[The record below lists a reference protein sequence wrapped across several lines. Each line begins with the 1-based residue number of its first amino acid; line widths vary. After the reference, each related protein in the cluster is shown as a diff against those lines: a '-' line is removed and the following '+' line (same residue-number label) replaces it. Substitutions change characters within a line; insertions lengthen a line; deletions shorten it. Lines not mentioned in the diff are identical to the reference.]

1 MPGVPA
7 VSFDT
12 DPSRYRHL
20 RLETDGEIATIVL
33 AVDEAGGLRPGYEL
47 KLNSY
52 DLGVNIELADAVQR
66 LRFEHPE
73 VRAVVI
79 TGGLDKV
86 FCAGANIR
94 MLAQSEHWWK
104 VNFCKFT
111 NETRGAIE
119 DATEGSGQTYLAAVN
134 GTAAGGGYELAL
146 ACDEIILVD
155 DGSTAV
161 SMPEVPLLAVLP
173 GTGGLT
179 RLVDKRGVRKDLA
192 DVVAT
197 RSEGVRGKTAQAW
210 RLVDEVAPPSRFDA
224 TVRERARAAAARS
237 RRLPG
242 GPGIEL
248 TPLAR
253 QVSETHISYPNV
265 TADLDREAGLVTITV
280 HGPRDEPPADAAG
293 MHALGASFWPL
304 AMCRELDDLI
314 LWLRINEVELG
325 TWAIRTSGDPGL
337 VLGHER
343 LLEAA
348 AGGDWLAGEIRLYL
362 KRTLKRLDLT
372 SRSLIALIE
381 PGSCFAGPLLE
392 LALACDRQYMLD
404 GLLED
409 AADGGA
415 GGRRSRPDRAL
426 RGQLRRLPDGQRA
439 EPARVPLLRRAR
451 PAGQAGAGDGPA
463 DRGGRGAGARPGHLR
478 PRRPRLGRRGPDR
491 AGGTRL
497 AQPRRAD
504 RDGGQPALPRPG
516 DHGNKDL
523 RPPHRVAELD
533 LHQAERGRP
542 GRRAAPLRHRPAGR
556 VRQEASL
563 TCRSTTP
570 SASPTTSTWPR
581 TGGCSGRWSPGSPPS
596 CTGGAR
602 WGPPCR
608 PTTSTCAPRW
618 RWAGRAGPTSPG

>member
-12 DPSRYRHL
+12 DPSRYQHL
-20 RLETDGEIATIVL
+20 RLETDGEIARIVL
-33 AVDEAGGLRPGYEL
+33 AVDETAGLRPGYEL

-66 LRFEHPE
+66 LRFEHPQ

-79 TGGLDKV
+79 TGGLDRV

-111 NETRGAIE
+111 NETRAAIE
-119 DATEGSGQTYLAAVN
+119 DATEHSGQTYLAAVN

-146 ACDEIILVD
+146 ACEEIILVN

-210 RLVDEVAPPSRFDA
+210 RLVDEIAPPSRFEG
-224 TVRERARAAAARS
+224 TVRERALAAATRS

-242 GPGIEL
+242 GPGVQL
-248 TPLAR
+248 PPLAR
-253 QVSETHISYPNV
+253 QVSDTTISYPNV
-265 TADLDREAGLVTITV
+265 TADLDRAAGLATITV
-280 HGPRDEPPADAAG
+280 RGPRVEAPAGPDG
-293 MHALGASFWPL
+293 MHALGPSFWPL

-314 LWLRINEVELG
+314 LWLRTNEVELG
-325 TWAIRTSGDPGL
+325 TWAIRTSGDAAT

-343 LLEAA
+343 LLSGS
-348 AGGDWLAGEIRLYL
+348 AGENWLASEIQHFL
-362 KRTLKRLDLT
+362 KRTFKRLDVT

-404 GLLED
+404 GELAD
-409 AADGGA
+409 DGGA
-415 GGRRSRPDRAL
+415 AGPTGPTGPAAIVLTAGNLGAYPMANGLSRLASRFHGDPGQLAKLEQETGRQIEAAQALELGLVTFAPDDLDWDDEVRIALEERASLSPDALTGMEANLRFPGPETMETKIFARLTAWQNWIFTRPNAAGPDGAL
-426 RGQLRRLPDGQRA
+426 RRYGTGQRA
-439 EPARVPLLRRAR
+439 VFDRKRA
-451 PAGQAGAGDGPA
+451 
-463 DRGGRGAGARPGHLR
+463 
-478 PRRPRLGRRGPDR
+478 
-491 AGGTRL
+491 
-497 AQPRRAD
+497 
-504 RDGGQPALPRPG
+504 
-516 DHGNKDL
+516 
-523 RPPHRVAELD
+523 
-533 LHQAERGRP
+533 
-542 GRRAAPLRHRPAGR
+542 
-556 VRQEASL
+556 
-563 TCRSTTP
+563 
-570 SASPTTSTWPR
+570 
-581 TGGCSGRWSPGSPPS
+581 
-596 CTGGAR
+596 
-602 WGPPCR
+602 
-608 PTTSTCAPRW
+608 
-618 RWAGRAGPTSPG
+618 

>member
-1 MPGVPA
+1 MSGVPA

-20 RLETDGEIATIVL
+20 RLEADGEIAWIVL

-52 DLGVNIELADAVQR
+52 DLGVDIELADAVQR

-119 DATEGSGQTYLAAVN
+119 DATEHSGQTYLAAVN

-224 TVRERARAAAARS
+224 TVRERAGAAAARS

-253 QVSETHISYPNV
+253 QVSDTSISYPNV
-265 TADLDREAGLVTITV
+265 TADLDRQAGRVTITV
-280 HGPRDEPPADAAG
+280 HGPQDEAPAAAAG
-293 MHALGASFWPL
+293 LHALGASFWPL

-348 AGGDWLAGEIRLYL
+348 AAGDWLASEIRLYL
-362 KRTLKRLDLT
+362 TRTLKRLDLT

-404 GLLED
+404 GLMED
-409 AADGGA
+409 AADGDAAAAGPAQIVLSAGNFGA
-415 GGRRSRPDRAL
+415 YPTANGLSRLASRCYGEPGQLAKLEQEAGRPIEAAEALELGLVTFAPDDLDWEDEVRIALEERASLSPDALTGMEANLRFPGPETMETKIFARLTAWQNWIFTRPNAAGPDGAL
-426 RGQLRRLPDGQRA
+426 RRYGTGQRA
-439 EPARVPLLRRAR
+439 VFDKKRA
-451 PAGQAGAGDGPA
+451 
-463 DRGGRGAGARPGHLR
+463 
-478 PRRPRLGRRGPDR
+478 
-491 AGGTRL
+491 
-497 AQPRRAD
+497 
-504 RDGGQPALPRPG
+504 
-516 DHGNKDL
+516 
-523 RPPHRVAELD
+523 
-533 LHQAERGRP
+533 
-542 GRRAAPLRHRPAGR
+542 
-556 VRQEASL
+556 
-563 TCRSTTP
+563 
-570 SASPTTSTWPR
+570 
-581 TGGCSGRWSPGSPPS
+581 
-596 CTGGAR
+596 
-602 WGPPCR
+602 
-608 PTTSTCAPRW
+608 
-618 RWAGRAGPTSPG
+618 